1 VYRFR
6 RDQNHTPN
14 YARNDLLPPLYIVEG
29 FLKSTTKGEQ
39 MNTIEIISIILT
51 TSVVNLM
58 LTTLAIRYESRKEW
72 EL

>member
-1 VYRFR
+1 
-6 RDQNHTPN
+6 
-14 YARNDLLPPLYIVEG
+14 
-29 FLKSTTKGEQ
+29 

-58 LTTLAIRYESRKEW
+58 LMTLAIRYESRKEW